1 MSREVGGRAVGT
13 SKGPRDQDGETIS
26 RAARVF
32 LVRRGMGLGWC
43 WFLASVDGFERVIGD
58 GDWELGMDEPDQE
71 SRAPGEWTADSGQRH
86 QASRTGDGGP
96 WTWRARAHWA
106 PGIQWGGRVRESSMR
121 WRSTNQEMRQSRKQA
136 PGNPTLSGKQSAT
149 TTTTE
154 TRLRHT
160 MCYFRAG
167 ALGMVSPRFSPLKKK
182 MEGDSPLRLLLLE
195 VPLLSSSCLAPPA
208 DLHRDRT
215 HPPSPFSTTPML
227 ASATSERGDCH
238 LGQSTKSPSH
248 GGEEAH

>member
-58 GDWELGMDEPDQE
+58 WELGMDEPDQE

-96 WTWRARAHWA
+96 WTWGARAHWA

-154 TRLRHT
+154 THLRHT

-167 ALGMVSPRFSPLKKK
+167 ALGMVSPLQPLEEEDGGRLSPPAPPPR
-182 MEGDSPLRLLLLE
+182 GPPPLFFLSC
-195 VPLLSSSCLAPPA
+195 SSSRPA
-208 DLHRDRT
+208 SRQDPSTIALLH
-215 HPPSPFSTTPML
+215 HPN
-227 ASATSERGDCH
+227 ASVCNLREG
-238 LGQSTKSPSH
+238 
-248 GGEEAH
+248 